1 MERTTAFLILLK
13 RISGLIVKSKFP
25 VLLSPTWHRFLFLW
39 RDYNSFG
46 GNGILDFSKGML
58 SRPGTFI
65 LNHTKGLDLSK
76 IQMPHCPSYISGCE
90 PAGSPNSFVNWQPA
104 GQDRCFHLQ
113 GDTPP
118 LHRPDLHSLL
128 LLNSFRGW
136 STPFTASDFVH
147 NLLMTAKRK
156 MTKILR
162 DVGGVGVWGDKDR
175 CSVLLSFLSGKCQQP
190 KDRSFLF
197 QQTTN

>member
-1 MERTTAFLILLK
+1 METTTAFLILLK

-25 VLLSPTWHRFLFLW
+25 LLLSPTWHRFLFLW

-118 LHRPDLHSLL
+118 
-128 LLNSFRGW
+128 
-136 STPFTASDFVH
+136 STAQICIHFCYWTASEDDQ
-147 NLLMTAKRK
+147 
-156 MTKILR
+156 LR
-162 DVGGVGVWGDKDR
+162 LQLATLYIT
-175 CSVLLSFLSGKCQQP
+175 C
-190 KDRSFLF
+190 
-197 QQTTN
+197 